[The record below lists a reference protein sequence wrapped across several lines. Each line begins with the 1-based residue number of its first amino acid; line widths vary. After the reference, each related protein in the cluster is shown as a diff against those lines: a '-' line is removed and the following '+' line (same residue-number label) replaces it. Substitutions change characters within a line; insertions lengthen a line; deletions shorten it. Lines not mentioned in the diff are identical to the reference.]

1 MADIQAMYYQAKVPE
16 SYRLCLRYLWWKE
29 ADLNSE
35 IEDYLF
41 GVVSSPNSS
50 NYAFKRTAVDNSSS
64 FVLDA
69 SETVMKNSKIS

>member
-16 SYRLCLRYLWWKE
+16 SYRLYLRYLWWKE

-35 IEDYLF
+35 IEGYLF

-50 NYAFKRTAVDNSSS
+50 NYAFKRTAVGNSSY

-69 SETVMKNSKIS
+69 SETVMKNF